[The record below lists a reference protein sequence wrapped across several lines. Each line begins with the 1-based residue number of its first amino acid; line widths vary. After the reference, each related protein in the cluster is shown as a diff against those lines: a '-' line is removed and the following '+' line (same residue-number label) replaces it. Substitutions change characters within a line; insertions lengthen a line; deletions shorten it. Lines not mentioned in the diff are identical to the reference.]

1 MQFIIVKL
9 ILNIFSLHNSKNQ
22 SLRLVKL
29 HTLPRK
35 HVISNVPKIPGV
47 VICEIHELFMVLHSE
62 LKHCNDSKIDF
73 HHYIFLKF

>member
-1 MQFIIVKL
+1 MILSTVLQSIAMQFIIVKL

-35 HVISNVPKIPGV
+35 T
-47 VICEIHELFMVLHSE
+47 CY
-62 LKHCNDSKIDF
+62 LKCS
-73 HHYIFLKF
+73 